1 MGKRR
6 KTKNQKII
14 SSLRRQ
20 LAKNDAAPLPT
31 ENYAYNLTQLK
42 GQVVPGQSVKKE
54 KISTNID
61 IKTTPTQIKNDLL
74 KTFVLS
80 AMIVIFEL
88 VIYFKLN

>member
-20 LAKNDAAPLPT
+20 LAKNDAAPAPA
-31 ENYAYNLTQLK
+31 ENYTYNLTQLK
-42 GQVVPGQSVKKE
+42 GQVVPAQSVKKE
-54 KISTNID
+54 KISSNID
-61 IKTTPTQIKNDLL
+61 IKTTQTQIKNDLL

-80 AMIVIFEL
+80 TMIIIFEL